1 MRTAIFKAGD
11 KVLRIHPYDGS
22 CRAGRPAG
30 PALTVIESKMHKPV
44 DGPGAGYIV
53 ALSDGGWE
61 FEWNVAPAGQ
71 ETC

>member
-22 CRAGRPAG
+22 CRAGKPVG
-30 PALTVIESKMHKPV
+30 PVLAVIESKVHAPSTCLQYFV
-44 DGPGAGYIV
+44 V
-53 ALSDGGWE
+53 LSDGGWA